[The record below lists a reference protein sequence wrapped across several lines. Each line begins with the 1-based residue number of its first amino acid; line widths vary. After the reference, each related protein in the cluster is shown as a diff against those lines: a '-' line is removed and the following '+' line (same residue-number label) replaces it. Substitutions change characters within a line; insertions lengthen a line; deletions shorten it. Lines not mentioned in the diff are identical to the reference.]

1 MIERTRMDEKIN
13 VCVEGEREKDRM
25 RVKEMPVILVADK
38 ISSHNLY
45 TKD

>member
-1 MIERTRMDEKIN
+1 MKGLKDK
-13 VCVEGEREKDRM
+13 CVEGERKKERT
-25 RVKEMPVILVADK
+25 RVKEMPVIHVADK